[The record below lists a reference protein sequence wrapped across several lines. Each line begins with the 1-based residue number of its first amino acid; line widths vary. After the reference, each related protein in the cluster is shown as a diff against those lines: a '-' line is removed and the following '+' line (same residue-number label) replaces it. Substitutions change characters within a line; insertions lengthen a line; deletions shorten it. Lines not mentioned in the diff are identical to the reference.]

1 MGLKIIR
8 RSMLTGEIYAMLL
21 PVTYEQLKRWQ
32 SGTDPEVCFPDL
44 SFEEK
49 RFIVSG
55 IVPHEDADVASFEKE
70 FDDNLIVH

>member
-1 MGLKIIR
+1 MGLKILR

-32 SGTDPEVCFPDL
+32 SKTDPEVCFPDL
-44 SFEEK
+44 VLRK

-55 IVPHEDADVASFEKE
+55 IVPHEDADIASFEKE
-70 FDDNLIVH
+70 FDENLIVH